1 MGMTELTPGDDAPV
15 VNLDKQAEQAY
26 RMGYS
31 EFAGFDSGLGD
42 DRDGEELSVDL
53 SHFKEGATWANNINP
68 KLRCMAGN
76 ADPTGMGTWTGERPV
91 VVLRAHEV
99 DDEPA
104 PGTVVGSRHLV
115 DVLID
120 WWDRGAYDAMEG
132 DDMDPDTG
140 EIVAV

>member
-1 MGMTELTPGDDAPV
+1 MTELTPGDDAPV

-26 RMGYS
+26 RMGYR
-31 EFAGFDSGLGD
+31 EMAGFGDAFLG
-42 DRDGEELSVDL
+42 DRDGEKLPADL
-53 SHFKEGATWANNINP
+53 SAFKSGANWANNINP

-104 PGTVVGSRHLV
+104 PGTLV
-115 DVLID
+115 DSAHISRLLVD
-120 WWDRGAYDAMEG
+120 WWDRGAYDAMESE
-132 DDMDPDTG
+132 DMDPATD
-140 EIVAV
+140 EITAV